1 MSLGVDLI
9 STNYPECLAKAGRAL
24 SLRLPGDPVIS
35 ENAADNDA
43 AGADCRKHARSAS
56 ESEPS
61 TKRPRIDYSNPHAM
75 PVPIAASDLTATDN
89 AANKSDSAGQSAC
102 ANKRGPGKS
111 AAKAVAPSE
120 IEFPRAKCEM
130 NLWDVMYRKDT
141 RPLVSLKTSLP
152 TFSLVTN
159 SQ

>member
-1 MSLGVDLI
+1 MDLI

-75 PVPIAASDLTATDN
+75 PVAASDLTATDN

-130 NLWDVMYRKDT
+130 NLWDAMYRKDT
-141 RPLVSLKTSLP
+141 RPLVSLKTSFP
-152 TFSLVTN
+152 TYSLVTN